1 MSSEKRTWK
10 QDGRTLARGIKL
22 AYRICPTA
30 MIYQIAHGFVGAI
43 SPYFSLYMSSLLVN
57 GLAAGAPAKELL
69 KLAAVSVTGLFSI
82 GMGNHVLAKKNE
94 VWFRTWWISSR
105 WYFAEAQNR
114 MKFAHLENPDVILLR
129 EEIDAA
135 ENATGAGVHMFQ
147 WSLVDIMGHL
157 FGLLLSLP
165 LVCSMFFT
173 SAKGSFGGFS
183 GFVNSPYASILLILL
198 IAADAVIAVRLTNRK
213 TELTQKEWEH
223 LAESN
228 TRNFAFEELRG
239 SDVIMFNMKRV
250 ILHVMK
256 EVIRP
261 QYVQN
266 VQKIS
271 SRYDCLLALLKSV
284 LNLAVFLFTA
294 GRAFVGAFGI
304 GNFILYQGTVSRFV
318 GSAAGLSAYLG
329 MLRHNSR
336 YLEKQYEFLDLPN
349 DMYQGKLAVEKRDDI
364 DYEIEFRDVSF
375 RYPRS
380 ETWVLRHVNMKF
392 KIGDRLAIVGENGSG
407 KTTFIKLLCRLYDP
421 TEGTILLNGID
432 ITRYRHDEYMALFS
446 VVFQDY
452 KLFPFSLAANVTAS
466 HEYDAEKAE
475 DCLRRAGLAKCLSSL
490 ERGIETAIGRQYE
503 NDGID
508 LSGGEAQKVAL
519 ARALYK
525 DAPFVVLDEPTAAL
539 DPIAEAAVY
548 ESFNQI
554 LENKTS
560 IFISHRL
567 SSCRFC
573 DEIAVFENGQIVQR
587 GTHEALVEADGKY
600 RELWNA
606 QAQYYREEE
615 PA

>member
-1 MSSEKRTWK
+1 
-10 QDGRTLARGIKL
+10 
-22 AYRICPTA
+22 
-30 MIYQIAHGFVGAI
+30 
-43 SPYFSLYMSSLLVN
+43 
-57 GLAAGAPAKELL
+57 
-69 KLAAVSVTGLFSI
+69 
-82 GMGNHVLAKKNE
+82 
-94 VWFRTWWISSR
+94 
-105 WYFAEAQNR
+105 
-114 MKFAHLENPDVILLR
+114 
-129 EEIDAA
+129 
-135 ENATGAGVHMFQ
+135 
-147 WSLVDIMGHL
+147 
-157 FGLLLSLP
+157 
-165 LVCSMFFT
+165 
-173 SAKGSFGGFS
+173 
-183 GFVNSPYASILLILL
+183 
-198 IAADAVIAVRLTNRK
+198 
-213 TELTQKEWEH
+213 
-223 LAESN
+223 
-228 TRNFAFEELRG
+228 
-239 SDVIMFNMKRV
+239 
-250 ILHVMK
+250 
-256 EVIRP
+256 
-261 QYVQN
+261 
-266 VQKIS
+266 
-271 SRYDCLLALLKSV
+271 
-284 LNLAVFLFTA
+284 
-294 GRAFVGAFGI
+294 
-304 GNFILYQGTVSRFV
+304 
-318 GSAAGLSAYLG
+318 
-329 MLRHNSR
+329 
-336 YLEKQYEFLDLPN
+336 
-349 DMYQGKLAVEKRDDI
+349 
-364 DYEIEFRDVSF
+364 
-375 RYPRS
+375 
-380 ETWVLRHVNMKF
+380 MKF

-525 DAPFVVLDEPTAAL
+525 DAPFVVLDEPTVAL